1 MDKEL
6 KQVSINSPNSL
17 PELSE
22 DIELLISTLE
32 KEQINYLVRHVYKS
46 TLSDSIKKKLEL
58 IFSKNRK
65 HILEIVL

>member
-6 KQVSINSPNSL
+6 KQVSITIPNSL
-17 PELSE
+17 PELNE

-46 TLSDSIKKKLEL
+46 TLSDSIKQKLEL

>member
-6 KQVSINSPNSL
+6 KQVSITIPNSL

-46 TLSDSIKKKLEL
+46 TLSDSIKQKLEL

>member
-6 KQVSINSPNSL
+6 KQVSITIPNSL
-17 PELSE
+17 PELNE

-46 TLSDSIKKKLEL
+46 PLSDSIKKQLEL